1 MTAARW
7 LPLAVIVS
15 GRGSNMLAI
24 ARACQ
29 SGAIPAHISV
39 VIADRA
45 SATGIVRAQELGL
58 RTALVEYANHH
69 SREQFESAL
78 ADTIEH
84 SGAELVVLAG
94 FMRVLSE
101 AFVARFSGR
110 LVNIHPAL
118 LPAHKGLHTHRRAL
132 AAGDAVHGATVH
144 WVTAELDGGPLIAC
158 SRVPVLD
165 NDDEHSL
172 SARVQA
178 EEHILYPAVLGLIA
192 AGRVQ
197 WRDGAAW
204 LDGRRLTAPVTLEE
218 VTLEKALR

>member
-1 MTAARW
+1 ML
-7 LPLAVIVS
+7 LPLAVIIS

-45 SATGIVRAQELGL
+45 GATGLAQAQELGL
-58 RTALVEYANHH
+58 RTALVEFANHN

-84 SGAELVVLAG
+84 SGAQLVVLAG
-94 FMRVLSE
+94 FMRVLSA
-101 AFVARFSGR
+101 AFVARLAGR
-110 LVNIHPAL
+110 LLNIHPAL

-158 SRVPVLD
+158 SRVAILEG
-165 NDDEHSL
+165 DDEHSL

-192 AGRVQ
+192 TGRVQ
-197 WRDGAAW
+197 WRDGATW
-204 LDGRRLTAPVTLEE
+204 LDGRPLTAPVTLED
-218 VTLEKALR
+218 VTLEKTSR